1 MKSASGGLKDLQRE
15 GGAVPVS
22 RAGMMM
28 VCSPN
33 VCLQEPS
40 FQLPLATGGPTRGGK
55 GVAFENHMSHKSAMD
70 VTADLLVGLGVDAK
84 KVRPTPIHCSPE
96 GTYSGVDD

>member
-1 MKSASGGLKDLQRE
+1 
-15 GGAVPVS
+15 
-22 RAGMMM
+22 
-28 VCSPN
+28 
-33 VCLQEPS
+33 
-40 FQLPLATGGPTRGGK
+40 
-55 GVAFENHMSHKSAMD
+55 MD